1 VIEDCGKKRIYISLN
16 KIECVRVY

>member
-16 KIECVRVY
+16 RIECVRVY